1 MSGFLSHGEREF
13 ERRLKALPYS
23 RWIKTVPYSLPVKY
37 DPSVEDSRDL
47 AAHRELILSSFTAQE
62 APPFV
67 IRRPLCL
74 AMNARTAAM
83 VAGRGFATAPPRW
96 KSMRGASYLR

>member
-1 MSGFLSHGEREF
+1 M
-13 ERRLKALPYS
+13 
-23 RWIKTVPYSLPVKY
+23 PYSLPVKY

-83 VAGRGFATAPPRW
+83 VAGRGFATAPPPMEIHAGGFLSEI
-96 KSMRGASYLR
+96 KEFLDGTDP